1 MRRLVAIVAVPLRLL
16 SDESARRPD
25 RTEPAG
31 EVDSRAEKLRRAKK
45 RAESVGTP
53 ASSQPVPDGGVV
65 CSDERDRYLFAS
77 AADTCVLEFSNTTV
91 TDVQSG
97 EWIESD
103 AAIDVEGW
111 A

>member
-1 MRRLVAIVAVPLRLL
+1 MRPFVAVVLLPLRRFTQ
-16 SDESARRPD
+16 DD
-25 RTEPAG
+25 DTRTRSEAAG
-31 EVDSRAEKLRRAKK
+31 KVDNAAEKLRRAKQ
-45 RAESVGTP
+45 RTDSVGTP
-53 ASSQPVPDGGVV
+53 TGNRSVPDQGVV
-65 CSDERDRYLFAS
+65 CSDERDRYLFSS
-77 AADTCVLEFSNTTV
+77 AADTRVLEFSNTTV